1 MQKESS
7 TLNKT
12 NAPVQAWPDYD
23 FLVTSAPGLAELL
36 AIELLETLSLKVTPA
51 GTAAVIF
58 RGNIEAALSV
68 CLHSRLA
75 ERVLC
80 RLVKVQAVP
89 TQAARALAS
98 AFDWDTH
105 LAGAA
110 AVHVE
115 VETAG
120 KVSTNSLALARD
132 FIAAAPRRLTL
143 SPEARGALTLQ
154 LFVAETE
161 AELAVDLAGET
172 LQRRGYRLAGGR
184 APLRE
189 TIAAALL
196 QAASWQGDTSLV
208 DPFCG
213 SGTILIEAA
222 QKARRLA
229 PGLARD
235 FFGFMQWSGC
245 PRTIWPALCD
255 VARAQAR
262 PLPAGVFLKGFDA
275 DADALRHARANAER
289 AGVLADIHFER
300 RELGALKAR
309 DFGDRERAGKV
320 ITNPPWGERL
330 ENEARAAWL
339 HAALGYRLADLAPHW
354 PVTLL
359 GARVNVMDR
368 SGMLLENQ
376 YTLLNG
382 AEKNWIRNYRVQKR
396 VPADPLMP
404 GEASFEL
411 EEGAKPLFNRLL
423 KNGRQLRN
431 WIRDENIQ
439 AYRLYDRDLPEFNFT
454 LDIYG
459 DRALLQEQKAPKTI
473 DEQKV
478 KERRGWALSAVR
490 ASLGC
495 HREQLLLRT
504 RERQK
509 GAQQYQK
516 QGEQGRF
523 RVVQE
528 GAVRLLVNLED
539 YLDTGLFLDH
549 RRMRQRLTTEVT
561 GKHFLNL
568 FAYTG
573 SVTVHAV
580 QGGAKSSVTVDASK
594 RYLEWAA
601 CNLALN
607 GFSTLQHELVCADV
621 RTWLAENHES
631 FDVIFCD
638 PPTFS
643 NSKSRDDF
651 VVQRDH
657 AELIR
662 TLTKRLTPDG
672 VLYFSCNFRD
682 FKLDESITRW
692 YQVKDISRETLD
704 RDFARH
710 PDIHHCFEIRHD
722 A

>member
-1 MQKESS
+1 MD
-7 TLNKT
+7 KT
-12 NAPVQAWPDYD
+12 NLPPSPEPEYD
-23 FLVTSAPGLAELL
+23 FLVTCAPGLTELL
-36 AIELLETLSLKVTPA
+36 ASELKETLSLEVTPA
-51 GTAAVIF
+51 GKAAVVF
-58 RGNIEAALSV
+58 HGRVEAALAV

-80 RLVKVQAVP
+80 RVAVVTAAP
-89 TQAARALAS
+89 ALAARALAE
-98 AFDWDTH
+98 AFDWDIH
-105 LAGAA
+105 LARAD

-115 VETAG
+115 VETAS
-120 KVSTNSLALARD
+120 KVAHNSLALARD
-132 FIAAAPRRLTL
+132 FIAAAPRRLNL
-143 SPEARGALTLQ
+143 SAEARGALTLQ
-154 LFVAETE
+154 LFIGETS
-161 AELAVDLAGET
+161 AELSVDLAGET
-172 LQRRGYRLAGGR
+172 LQRRGYRLAGGK

-189 TIAAALL
+189 TLAAALL
-196 QAASWQGDTSLV
+196 MAAGWKGEEPLL

-222 QKARRLA
+222 LLAQRVA
-229 PGLARD
+229 PGLLRG

-245 PRTIWPALCD
+245 PDGLWQTLCGA
-255 VARAQAR
+255 AREQQR
-262 PLPAGVFLKGFDA
+262 ELPANVFLKGFDA
-275 DADALRHARANAER
+275 DADSLRHARANAER
-289 AGVLADIHFER
+289 AGVQDSIHFER
-300 RELGALKAR
+300 RELGQLRRR
-309 DFGDRERAGKV
+309 DFGDREVAGKLV
-320 ITNPPWGERL
+320 TNPPWGERL

-339 HAALGYRLADLAPHW
+339 HAGLGYRLAELAPAW
-354 PVTLL
+354 PATLL
-359 GARVNVMDR
+359 GARVAVMDR
-368 SGMLLENQ
+368 AGMTLVSQ

-382 AEKNWIRNYRVQKR
+382 AEKNWIRTYQPQRR
-396 VPADPLMP
+396 VPADPLLP

-431 WIRDENIQ
+431 WIRDDGIQ

-473 DEQKV
+473 DEQKA

-509 GAQQYQK
+509 GASQYQK

-549 RRMRQRLTTEVT
+549 RRMRQKLAGEVQ
-561 GKHFLNL
+561 GKRFLNL

-573 SVTVHAV
+573 SVTVHAAA
-580 QGGAKSSVTVDASK
+580 GGAKASVTVDASK

-607 GFSTLQHELVCADV
+607 GFSTLSHELVCADV
-621 RTWLAENHES
+621 REWLAGNHES

-662 TLTKRLTPDG
+662 SLTKRLTPGG

-682 FKLDESITRW
+682 FKLDDSITRW
-692 YQVKDISRETLD
+692 YQVKDISRDTLD
-704 RDFARH
+704 RDFQRH
-710 PDIHHCFEIRHD
+710 ADVHHCFEIRHD